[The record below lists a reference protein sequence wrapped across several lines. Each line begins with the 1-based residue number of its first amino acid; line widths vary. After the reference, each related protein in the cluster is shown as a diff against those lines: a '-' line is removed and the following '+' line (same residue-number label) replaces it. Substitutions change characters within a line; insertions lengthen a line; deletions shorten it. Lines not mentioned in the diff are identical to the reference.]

1 MIKRYVWNL
10 LISLDQLLN
19 SLFAGDP
26 DETISSRM
34 GKRARKG
41 DRFGIFVCKALNF
54 FDEGHCERSIEEDE
68 GKPIEK

>member
-1 MIKRYVWNL
+1 MIKRYIWNL
-10 LISLDQLLN
+10 LISLDQLAN
-19 SLFAGDP
+19 TLFAGDP

-41 DRFGIFVCKALNF
+41 DKLGITVCKFLNF
-54 FDEGHCERSIEEDE
+54 FDEGHCEKSIEADE

>member
-1 MIKRYVWNL
+1 MIKRYIWNV

-19 SLFAGDP
+19 TLFAGDP

-41 DRFGIFVCKALNF
+41 DRLGICVCKVLNF
-54 FDEGHCERSIEEDE
+54 FDKDHCEKSIETDE